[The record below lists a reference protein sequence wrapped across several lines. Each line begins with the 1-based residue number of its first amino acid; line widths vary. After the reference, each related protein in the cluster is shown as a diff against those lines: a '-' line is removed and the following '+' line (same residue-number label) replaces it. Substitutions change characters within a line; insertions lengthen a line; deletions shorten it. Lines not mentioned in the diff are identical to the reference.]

1 MTVDVS
7 GLYTNINQN
16 TGIKACKEVLEA
28 SDNSDHLNSLILELL
43 ELVLKNNIFEFDDML
58 FNQAVG
64 MAMACKPAPDYAN
77 IFMAQRIDPKISE
90 IANNLFPGDYAIK
103 MLKHFLDDLFL
114 IFKVSYQQL
123 HHFFYQINEID
134 ENI

>member
-58 FNQAVG
+58 F
-64 MAMACKPAPDYAN
+64 K
-77 IFMAQRIDPKISE
+77 
-90 IANNLFPGDYAIK
+90 
-103 MLKHFLDDLFL
+103 
-114 IFKVSYQQL
+114 KVWARL
-123 HHFFYQINEID
+123 WVVR
-134 ENI
+134 